1 MTKVETEVIEKLA
14 NSQVAESLK
23 QAVLRLLASHGRTT
37 ANHKSCL
44 ERIKELREEI
54 DALNGAPKVNRT
66 LADEENDVDNV
77 AEA

>member
-1 MTKVETEVIEKLA
+1 MTRIETEVIEKLA

-37 ANHKSCL
+37 ANHKACL
-44 ERIKELREEI
+44 EKIKELNEK
-54 DALNGAPKVNRT
+54 LS
-66 LADEENDVDNV
+66 VDNV

>member
-1 MTKVETEVIEKLA
+1 MTRIETEVIEKLA
-14 NSQVAESLK
+14 NSQVGESLK

-54 DALNGAPKVNRT
+54 DALKKSRNLMRNWRLKEVLFLLT
-66 LADEENDVDNV
+66 M
-77 AEA
+77 

>member
-37 ANHKSCL
+37 ANHKACL
-44 ERIKELREEI
+44 EKIKELNQKLSV
-54 DALNGAPKVNRT
+54 DAVV
-66 LADEENDVDNV
+66 ES
-77 AEA
+77 